1 MTEWQTVS
9 KSRGDKFSSGHLR
22 LKTEQME
29 RRQKDMKT
37 LKQVL
42 SVRNGIVRNSASEKY
57 FSIADLL
64 FNPCEFIRFIVDLVD
79 NH

>member
-1 MTEWQTVS
+1 
-9 KSRGDKFSSGHLR
+9 
-22 LKTEQME
+22 
-29 RRQKDMKT
+29 MKT
-37 LKQVL
+37 LRQVL
-42 SVRNGIVRNSASEKY
+42 SVRNGIVRNSASDNY

>member
-1 MTEWQTVS
+1 
-9 KSRGDKFSSGHLR
+9 
-22 LKTEQME
+22 
-29 RRQKDMKT
+29 MKT
-37 LKQVL
+37 WRQAVMKTWRQVL

-64 FNPCEFIRFIVDLVD
+64 FNPCEFIRFIVDFVD